1 MASSS
6 TVIDHLERE
15 HRRGKTGVAY
25 VYCVHNG
32 VAQTASN
39 FLGSL
44 LRQLAM
50 QSAASLKDIKSCY
63 EHHARYGTRPSLKE
77 IVGLLRSQVE
87 TFDQLFIIIDALDEC
102 PEQDQTRK
110 SFFAQV
116 RALPPKARLMVT
128 SRNVPTIEK
137 MFKHDM
143 CIEIRAQ
150 DQDIKRFINSQIEQ
164 RDEFADL
171 LEDHEELRFDI
182 TATVLEKANG
192 MSVDQSASL
201 IRS

>member
-15 HRRGKTGVAY
+15 HRRGKTGIAY
-25 VYCVHNG
+25 IYCVHNG
-32 VAQTASN
+32 INQTANN

-44 LRQLAM
+44 LRQLAT

-63 EHHARYGTRPSLKE
+63 EHHARYGTRPSLNE

-87 TFDQLFIIIDALDEC
+87 GFDELFIVIDALDEC

-110 SFFAQV
+110 SFLAQV

-128 SRNVPTIEK
+128 SRNVPVIER
-137 MFKHDM
+137 MFKNDM

-150 DQDIKRFINSQIEQ
+150 DQDIMTFINSQMEQ
-164 RDEFADL
+164 QDEFADL
-171 LEDHEELRFDI
+171 LEDHEEVRSDI
-182 TATVLEKANG
+182 TATVLDKANG
-192 MSVDQSASL
+192 MSVAQSENL
-201 IRS
+201 LRS